1 MKLYKYTRFDVGKQI
16 ISSSQIALSKPQ
28 DFNDPFDCLP
38 VPNEDDL
45 SKAIDVLNGYIID
58 QKIFE
63 IMQDLK
69 AKLRKPSQKALV
81 SCVLWEYRFAQK
93 LAKHKPAP
101 YSPIFTFTKFYKLFN
116 MCEKMGKVSAEQ
128 LQAKEKITQL
138 KSLIEQHEWDTLS
151 KMTNMRES
159 LHIACLSAV
168 YDSIL
173 MWSYYGENHHGVC
186 LEIDVDEESE
196 YLSKVE
202 YKSERP
208 YMQMEKLIRDFCGKM
223 FAQSDMSNVNKDPV
237 LLPLVAQ
244 PYVTKA
250 KEWEHEREYR
260 LLYLEDVFEKNDIE
274 KHMCSDG
281 KERYFCP
288 IKITKV
294 FCGANMIP
302 EDKKALR
309 KIIPAHIEIVEMK
322 ISENKYE
329 LLTQ

>member
-1 MKLYKYTRFDVGKQI
+1 MKLYKYTRFDIGKQI
-16 ISSSQIALSKPQ
+16 IASSQIALSKPQ

-45 SKAIDVLNGYIID
+45 CKAIDVLNGYIID

-69 AKLRKPSQKALV
+69 GKLRKPSQKALV
-81 SCVLWEYRFAQK
+81 SFVLWEYRIAQK
-93 LAKHKPAP
+93 LSKHKPAP
-101 YSPIFTFTKFYKLFN
+101 YSPIFTFKKFSKLFQ

-128 LQAKEKITQL
+128 LQAKEKIAQL
-138 KSLIEQHEWDTLS
+138 QSLIEQHEWDVLS
-151 KMTNMRES
+151 KMSNMREN

-173 MWSYYGENHHGVC
+173 MWSYYGENHSGVC
-186 LEIDVDEESE
+186 LEIEVDENSE
-196 YLSKVE
+196 YLSQVK
-202 YKSERP
+202 YKTERP

-223 FAQSDMSNVNKDPV
+223 FAQADMSNINKDPI
-237 LLPLVAQ
+237 LLPLVVQ

-250 KEWEHEREYR
+250 QEWAHESEYR
-260 LLYLEDVFEKNDIE
+260 MLYLEDVFEQNDIE
-274 KHMCSDG
+274 KRMCDDG

-294 FCGANMIP
+294 FLGANMTPDKKEVLRNIIP
-302 EDKKALR
+302 EE
-309 KIIPAHIEIVEMK
+309 IEIVEMK
-322 ISENKYE
+322 ISDSKYE
-329 LLTQ
+329 ILST

>member
-1 MKLYKYTRFDVGKQI
+1 MKLYKYTNFGIGKQI
-16 ISSSQIALSKPQ
+16 LSSSQIALSKPQ

-38 VPNEDDL
+38 VPNEEDL
-45 SKAIDVLNGYIID
+45 RKAIDVLNGYIID

-69 AKLRKPSQKALV
+69 GKLPRPSQKALV
-81 SCVLWEYRFAQK
+81 SFVLWEYRATQK

-101 YSPIFTFTKFYKLFN
+101 YSPIFTFSKFYKLFQ

-138 KSLIEQHEWDTLS
+138 KSLIEQHEWDVLS
-151 KMTNMRES
+151 KMANMRES

-173 MWSYYGENHHGVC
+173 MWSYYGENHNGVC
-186 LEIDVDEESE
+186 LEIEVDENSE
-196 YLSKVE
+196 YLFKVE
-202 YKSERP
+202 YKAERP
-208 YMQMEKLIRDFCGKM
+208 YKQMEKLIRDFCGKM

-237 LLPLVAQ
+237 LLSLVAQ

-250 KEWEHEREYR
+250 TEWAHEREYR
-260 LLYLEDVFEKNDIE
+260 LLYLEEVFEKNDIE
-274 KHMCSDG
+274 KRMCNDG

-294 FCGANMIP
+294 FCGSNMIP
-302 EDKKALR
+302 ENKEALR

-322 ISENKYE
+322 ISDSKYE